1 MGGVRDVYMLYERAG
16 DQYVGRILSGMNV
29 LSAKLGA
36 SAPDFFYH
44 GTVGVP
50 EAVAIVKKT
59 DGVESK
65 GFYHVESMLWRT
77 TGFIVHQKDTTVWN
91 SINASPF

>member
-1 MGGVRDVYMLYERAG
+1 VYIPFGKGRVHSYASSGTTAAPSSVSVNNRGGWTLGGVRDVYMLYERAG

-29 LSAKLGA
+29 LSAKFGA

-50 EAVAIVKKT
+50 EAVAIVKKNR
-59 DGVESK
+59 
-65 GFYHVESMLWRT
+65 W
-77 TGFIVHQKDTTVWN
+77 I
-91 SINASPF
+91 